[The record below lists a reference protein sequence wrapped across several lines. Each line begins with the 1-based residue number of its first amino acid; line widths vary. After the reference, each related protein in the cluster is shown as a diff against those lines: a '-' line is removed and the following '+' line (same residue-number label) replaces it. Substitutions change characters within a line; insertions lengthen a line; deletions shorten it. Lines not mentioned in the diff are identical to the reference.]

1 MLSKV
6 WTRGVSIILDFSLKR
21 EKLSMKVSAVKSLV
35 QIFPLSVQG
44 RDQVTKQTMNQ
55 VKFASSS
62 QECKQLSCDIFKPG
76 DSLLSNLLTYNS
88 QVALS
93 QAQQTSS
100 SYPLATKYKL
110 RLWQS
115 WKSPTSRLRQHNM
128 SEKNI
133 SSQFKYFP
141 TKSPL
146 LAWKEVTLS

>member
-1 MLSKV
+1 
-6 WTRGVSIILDFSLKR
+6 
-21 EKLSMKVSAVKSLV
+21 MKVSAVKSLV

-110 RLWQS
+110 RL
-115 WKSPTSRLRQHNM
+115 
-128 SEKNI
+128 
-133 SSQFKYFP
+133 
-141 TKSPL
+141 
-146 LAWKEVTLS
+146 